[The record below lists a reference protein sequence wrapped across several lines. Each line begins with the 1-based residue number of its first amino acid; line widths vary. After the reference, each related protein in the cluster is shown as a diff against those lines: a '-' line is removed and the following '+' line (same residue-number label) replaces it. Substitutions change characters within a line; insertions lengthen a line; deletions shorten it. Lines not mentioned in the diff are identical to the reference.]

1 MMFNKLTN
9 EFRELRRKQS
19 SLGEYRESSPSI
31 LAKPVTQMRVH
42 LKNSFVETEVAKHMY
57 DLREQRSSITHLE
70 NKLDQC
76 FSKVDYAEE
85 WIERT
90 QQRFTNMLIPIN
102 QSIEVLQSQM
112 STVLSEIPAL
122 EDN

>member
-9 EFRELRRKQS
+9 EFRELRRRNSQ
-19 SLGEYRESSPSI
+19 LGEYASDVS
-31 LAKPVTQMRVH
+31 KPVVQMRVH
-42 LKNSFVETEVAKHMY
+42 EPNKNSFVETEVAKHMF
-57 DLREQRSSITHLE
+57 DLREQRSVITHLE

-90 QQRFTNMLIPIN
+90 QERFTSMLVPIN
-102 QSIEVLQSQM
+102 
-112 STVLSEIPAL
+112 
-122 EDN
+122 